1 MCMAVGSGMPNGVAA
16 FIDVCSTD
24 VRDSSYSYSCGA
36 RGHKKLSNSNLRLHH
51 TLVTDDLYKAYTL
64 NPKPET
70 LNPKAYTFYA
80 RMHIVIKPRQQSRA
94 LNPAVRSRLKWTT
107 CMSRTPPIP
116 KGSKYHYGIYLDPQN
131 TL

>member
-1 MCMAVGSGMPNGVAA
+1 MHGGLGREAAGKAFRRAKFAGFQAAGGCEVVMCMAVGSGMPNRVAA

-64 NPKPET
+64 NPKP
-70 LNPKAYTFYA
+70 
-80 RMHIVIKPRQQSRA
+80 
-94 LNPAVRSRLKWTT
+94 
-107 CMSRTPPIP
+107 
-116 KGSKYHYGIYLDPQN
+116 
-131 TL
+131 